1 MSLRRYQ
8 RDRHLRGGK
17 HMSTAS
23 TIRILR
29 QMLQQNE
36 IAMRVHVAKEN
47 ERLDHLAAKFLGD
60 GRLWWVLAITSG
72 IGWALQVPPGTR
84 INVPRNLSQIKGI
97 TG

>member
-17 HMSTAS
+17 HLATST

-29 QMLQQNE
+29 DMMQAGT
-36 IAMRVHVAKEN
+36 IKTRVHIAKES
-47 ERLDHLAAKFLGD
+47 ERLDHIAAKTLGD

-84 INVPRNLSQIKGI
+84 INIPRNLSQIKAV